1 MPSSRQLLA
10 ISTFVIAIGLLLQ
23 IFSSEVYKPINMPP
37 HWLTTSPLLR
47 RLPHTPRRTFSPYS
61 LAGSIQSIP
70 NSFRAFSSASTM
82 SSKSFHD
89 AVQERRSY
97 YALNKESPISDK
109 QLSKIIKDA
118 VLYTPS
124 SFNSQSSRIVVLLAA
139 EHDKFWEITKE
150 VLKPNVPD
158 ADQFATTVKKLDG
171 FKAGYGTVCMSKEL
185 GVTASLTIKY
195 RSCSSKIR
203 TQFKNS
209 SMRSHFTRINSPNG
223 ASTLQPC
230 TNTSSGLASKPKDS
244 VATFSM

>member
-1 MPSSRQLLA
+1 MPL
-10 ISTFVIAIGLLLQ
+10 
-23 IFSSEVYKPINMPP
+23 

-47 RLPHTPRRTFSPYS
+47 WLPHTVPRRNFSPYS

-70 NSFRAFSSASTM
+70 NSFRAFSSSSIM

-109 QLSKIIKDA
+109 QLSKIIKNA

-158 ADQFATTVKKLDG
+158 ADQFATTLKKLDG
-171 FKAGYGTVCMSKEL
+171 FKAGYGTVCLSKEL
-185 GVTASLTIKY
+185 GVIVSLTIKY
-195 RSCSSKIR
+195 RSCSLKIR

-209 SMRSHFTRINSPNG
+209 NMRSHFTRINSPNG

-230 TNTSSGLASKPKDS
+230 TNTSSGLASKPKAS
-244 VATFSM
+244 VATFST